1 MIKIFS
7 IYKKIILFLTDLIII
22 SFSILFSFSIRLDE
36 LYSFQKIDIRI
47 YLIYFFVIGLV
58 FLYFRIYNIII
69 RFFDFHSIVKIAKAV
84 FFSQLILI
92 FINFYTYDKFFFPRS
107 VSFIAPLVVG
117 LLVVLSRIAFSF
129 IVSNKNI
136 NYIKKNTI
144 LYGIDNETVLFSK
157 SLRNINSL
165 YNIIGFIDHSGEFKE
180 REVNGIRIYKKQDFI
195 NVLKK
200 KKISDIFIGKN
211 ILNNEE
217 IKKIYNSLKD
227 FYIRINIIDSSK
239 INFTNKKRQ
248 NTKNNS
254 IDYYSVFNRSKIKI
268 NYELLKK
275 KIKNKI
281 ILVTGA
287 GGSIGSELC
296 IQILKFNPKKLVMLD
311 NSELNLFNSYNKI
324 LKKNFLFKKKIELKL
339 ADCSDLKLLK
349 QTLYQ
354 YKFNEIY
361 HAAAYKHLDFL
372 EKNILAAVKN
382 NIFGTINVVNFAVI
396 NKVSNFT
403 FVSTDKAVNPTSI
416 LGVTKR
422 FGEIIVSFYY
432 RLVKVKSKFTIVRF
446 GNVFGSSGSVI
457 PLFMKQVK
465 DGGPVTVRNKNT
477 KRYFMSIEEAVELI
491 LYSSAIN
498 KSFNIFALDMGEQ
511 IKIYDV
517 AKKIIQLNGYS
528 IKNKENPLGDI
539 VIKITPLLKGEKI
552 SEELSL
558 GKNLQK
564 TSHSKILICDEKD
577 IYLDINAKISFLNN
591 LIKKNKLNKNKLIK
605 ILN

>member
-7 IYKKIILFLTDLIII
+7 IYKKIILLLTDLIII

-136 NYIKKNTI
+136 NYIKRNTL

-157 SLRNINSL
+157 SLRNTNSL

-180 REVNGIRIYKKQDFI
+180 REVNGIRIYKKQNFI
-195 NVLKK
+195 NVLKE
-200 KKISDIFIGKN
+200 KKISDIFVGKN
-211 ILNNEE
+211 ILNNKE
-217 IKKIYNSLKD
+217 IKKVYNSLKD

-248 NTKNNS
+248 ITKNNS
-254 IDYYSVFNRSKIKI
+254 IDYYSVLNRSKIKI

-311 NSELNLFNSYNKI
+311 NSELNLFNIYNKI

-349 QTLYQ
+349 QTLSQ

-403 FVSTDKAVNPTSI
+403 FVSTDKAVNPKSI
-416 LGVTKR
+416 LGITKK
-422 FGEIIVSFYY
+422 FGEIIVGFYY
-432 RLVKVKSKFTIVRF
+432 RLIKVKSKFTIVRF
-446 GNVFGSSGSVI
+446 GNVFGSSGSAI

-477 KRYFMSIEEAVELI
+477 KRYFMSIEESVELI

-539 VIKITPLLKGEKI
+539 VIKTTPLLKGEKI

-564 TSHSKILICDEKD
+564 TSHPKILICGEKD
-577 IYLDINAKISFLNN
+577 IYLDINAKIGFLNN
-591 LIKKNKLNKNKLIK
+591 LIKKNKLSKNKLMK

>member
-1 MIKIFS
+1 LIKIFS
-7 IYKKIILFLTDLIII
+7 TYKKIILLLTDLIII

-47 YLIYFFVIGLV
+47 YLIYFFVFGLV
-58 FLYFRIYNIII
+58 FFYFRIYNIII
-69 RFFDFHSIVKIAKAV
+69 RFFDFYSIIKIGKAV
-84 FFSQLILI
+84 LFSQLILI
-92 FINFYTYDKFFFPRS
+92 FINFFTYDKFFFPRS
-107 VSFIAPLVVG
+107 VSFIAPLAVG
-117 LLVVLSRIAFSF
+117 LLVVFSRIAFSF
-129 IVSNKNI
+129 IVTNKNI
-136 NYIKKNTI
+136 NYIKKNTL
-144 LYGIDNETVLFSK
+144 LYGIDTETVLFSK
-157 SLRNINSL
+157 SLRNTNSL
-165 YNIIGFIDHSGEFKE
+165 YNIVGFVDHSGEFKE
-180 REVNGIRIYKKQDFI
+180 RDVNGIRIYKKQNFI
-195 NVLKK
+195 NVIKE

-211 ILNNEE
+211 ILNDKE

-227 FYIRINIIDSSK
+227 SYIRINIIDSSK

-248 NTKNNS
+248 NTQDNS
-254 IDYYSVFNRSKIKI
+254 IDYYSVLNRSKVKI

-311 NSELNLFNSYNKI
+311 NSELNLFNIYNKI
-324 LKKNFLFKKKIELKL
+324 LKINFLLKKKIEPKL
-339 ADCSDLKLLK
+339 VDCSDLQLLK
-349 QTLYQ
+349 QILSQ

-361 HAAAYKHLDFL
+361 HAAAYKHVDFL

-382 NIFGTINVVNFAVI
+382 NIFGTINVVKFAVI
-396 NKVSNFT
+396 NKISNFT
-403 FVSTDKAVNPTSI
+403 FVSTDKAVNPMSI
-416 LGVTKR
+416 LGITKR
-422 FGEIIVSFYY
+422 FGEIIVGFYY
-432 RLVKVKSKFTIVRF
+432 RLIKVKSKFTIVRF

-477 KRYFMSIEEAVELI
+477 TRYFMSIEESVELI

-539 VIKITPLLKGEKI
+539 VIKTTPLLKGEKI
-552 SEELSL
+552 SEELTL

-564 TSHSKILICDEKD
+564 TSHPKIFICDERD

-591 LIKKNKLNKNKLIK
+591 LIKKNKLSKNKLIK
-605 ILN
+605 IIN

>member
-7 IYKKIILFLTDLIII
+7 IYKKIILLLTDLIII

-136 NYIKKNTI
+136 NYIKRNTL

-157 SLRNINSL
+157 SLRNTNSL

-180 REVNGIRIYKKQDFI
+180 REVNGIRIYKKQNFI
-195 NVLKK
+195 NVLKE
-200 KKISDIFIGKN
+200 KKISDIFLGKN
-211 ILNNEE
+211 ILNNKE
-217 IKKIYNSLKD
+217 IKKVYNSLKD

-248 NTKNNS
+248 ITKNNS
-254 IDYYSVFNRSKIKI
+254 IDYYSVLNRSKIKI

-311 NSELNLFNSYNKI
+311 NSELNLFNIYNKI

-349 QTLYQ
+349 QTLAQ

-403 FVSTDKAVNPTSI
+403 FVSTDKAVNPKSI
-416 LGVTKR
+416 LGITKK
-422 FGEIIVSFYY
+422 FGEIIVGFYY
-432 RLVKVKSKFTIVRF
+432 RLIKVKSKFTIVRF
-446 GNVFGSSGSVI
+446 GNVFGSSGSAI

-477 KRYFMSIEEAVELI
+477 KRYFMSIEESVELI

-539 VIKITPLLKGEKI
+539 VIKTTPLLKGEKI

-564 TSHSKILICDEKD
+564 TSHPKILICGEKD
-577 IYLDINAKISFLNN
+577 IYLDINAKIGFLNN
-591 LIKKNKLNKNKLIK
+591 LIKKNKLSKNKLMK

>member
-1 MIKIFS
+1 M
-7 IYKKIILFLTDLIII
+7 
-22 SFSILFSFSIRLDE
+22 
-36 LYSFQKIDIRI
+36 
-47 YLIYFFVIGLV
+47 
-58 FLYFRIYNIII
+58 
-69 RFFDFHSIVKIAKAV
+69 
-84 FFSQLILI
+84 
-92 FINFYTYDKFFFPRS
+92 
-107 VSFIAPLVVG
+107 
-117 LLVVLSRIAFSF
+117 
-129 IVSNKNI
+129 
-136 NYIKKNTI
+136 
-144 LYGIDNETVLFSK
+144 
-157 SLRNINSL
+157 
-165 YNIIGFIDHSGEFKE
+165 
-180 REVNGIRIYKKQDFI
+180 
-195 NVLKK
+195 
-200 KKISDIFIGKN
+200 
-211 ILNNEE
+211 
-217 IKKIYNSLKD
+217 
-227 FYIRINIIDSSK
+227 
-239 INFTNKKRQ
+239 
-248 NTKNNS
+248 
-254 IDYYSVFNRSKIKI
+254 
-268 NYELLKK
+268 LKK

-296 IQILKFNPKKLVMLD
+296 IQILRFNPKKLVMID
-311 NSELNLFNSYNKI
+311 NSELNLFNCYNKI

-349 QTLYQ
+349 QTLSQ

-396 NKVSNFT
+396 NKVNNFT
-403 FVSTDKAVNPTSI
+403 LVSTDKAVNPTSI

-591 LIKKNKLNKNKLIK
+591 LIKKNKLSKNKLIK

>member
-7 IYKKIILFLTDLIII
+7 TYKKIILLLTDLIII

-47 YLIYFFVIGLV
+47 YLIYFFVFGLV
-58 FLYFRIYNIII
+58 FFYFRIYNIII
-69 RFFDFHSIVKIAKAV
+69 RFFDFYSIIKIGKAV
-84 FFSQLILI
+84 LFSQLILI
-92 FINFYTYDKFFFPRS
+92 FINFFTYDKFFFPRS
-107 VSFIAPLVVG
+107 VSFIAPLAVG
-117 LLVVLSRIAFSF
+117 LLVVFSRIAFSF
-129 IVSNKNI
+129 IVTNKNI
-136 NYIKKNTI
+136 NYIKKNTL
-144 LYGIDNETVLFSK
+144 LYGIDTETVLFSK
-157 SLRNINSL
+157 SLRNTNSL
-165 YNIIGFIDHSGEFKE
+165 YNIVGFVDHSGEFKE
-180 REVNGIRIYKKQDFI
+180 RDVNGIRIYKKQNFI
-195 NVLKK
+195 NVIKE

-211 ILNNEE
+211 ILNDKE

-227 FYIRINIIDSSK
+227 SYIRINIIDSSK

-248 NTKNNS
+248 NTQDNS
-254 IDYYSVFNRSKIKI
+254 IDYYSVLNRSKVKI

-311 NSELNLFNSYNKI
+311 NSELNLFNIYNKI
-324 LKKNFLFKKKIELKL
+324 LKINFLLKKKIEPKL
-339 ADCSDLKLLK
+339 VDCSDLQLLK
-349 QTLYQ
+349 QILSQ

-361 HAAAYKHLDFL
+361 HAAAYKHVDFL

-382 NIFGTINVVNFAVI
+382 NIFGTINVVKFAVI
-396 NKVSNFT
+396 NKISNFT
-403 FVSTDKAVNPTSI
+403 FVSTDKAVNPMSI
-416 LGVTKR
+416 LGITKR
-422 FGEIIVSFYY
+422 FGEIIVGFYY
-432 RLVKVKSKFTIVRF
+432 RLIKVKSKFTIVRF

-477 KRYFMSIEEAVELI
+477 TRYFMSIEESVELI

-539 VIKITPLLKGEKI
+539 VIKTTPLLKGEKI
-552 SEELSL
+552 SEELTL

-564 TSHSKILICDEKD
+564 TSHPKIFICDERD

-591 LIKKNKLNKNKLIK
+591 LIKKNKLSKNKLIK
-605 ILN
+605 IIN

>member
-7 IYKKIILFLTDLIII
+7 IYKKIILLLTDLIII

-136 NYIKKNTI
+136 NYIKRNTL

-157 SLRNINSL
+157 SLRNTNSL

-180 REVNGIRIYKKQDFI
+180 REVNGIRIYKKQNFI
-195 NVLKK
+195 NVLKE
-200 KKISDIFIGKN
+200 KKISDVFLGKN
-211 ILNNEE
+211 ILNNKE
-217 IKKIYNSLKD
+217 IKKVYNSLKD

-248 NTKNNS
+248 ITKNNS
-254 IDYYSVFNRSKIKI
+254 IDYYSVLNRSKIKI

-311 NSELNLFNSYNKI
+311 NSELNLFNIYNKI

-349 QTLYQ
+349 QTLSQ

-403 FVSTDKAVNPTSI
+403 FVSTDKAVNPKSI
-416 LGVTKR
+416 LGITKK
-422 FGEIIVSFYY
+422 FGEIIVGFYY
-432 RLVKVKSKFTIVRF
+432 RLIKVKSKFTIVRF
-446 GNVFGSSGSVI
+446 GNVFGSSGSAI

-477 KRYFMSIEEAVELI
+477 KRYFMSIEESVELI

-539 VIKITPLLKGEKI
+539 VIKTTPLLKGEKI

-564 TSHSKILICDEKD
+564 TSHPKILICGEKD
-577 IYLDINAKISFLNN
+577 IYLDINAKIGFLNN
-591 LIKKNKLNKNKLIK
+591 LIKKNKLSKNKLMK

>member
-1 MIKIFS
+1 LIKIFS
-7 IYKKIILFLTDLIII
+7 IYKKIILLLTDLIII

-136 NYIKKNTI
+136 NYIKRNTL

-157 SLRNINSL
+157 SLRNTNSL

-180 REVNGIRIYKKQDFI
+180 REVNGIRIYKKQNFI
-195 NVLKK
+195 NVLKE
-200 KKISDIFIGKN
+200 KKISDIFVGKN
-211 ILNNEE
+211 ILNNKE
-217 IKKIYNSLKD
+217 IKKVYNSLKD

-248 NTKNNS
+248 ITKNNS
-254 IDYYSVFNRSKIKI
+254 IDYYSVLNRSKIKI

-311 NSELNLFNSYNKI
+311 NSELNLFNIYNKI

-349 QTLYQ
+349 QTLSQ

-403 FVSTDKAVNPTSI
+403 FVSTDKAVNPKSI
-416 LGVTKR
+416 LGITKK
-422 FGEIIVSFYY
+422 FGEIIVGFYY
-432 RLVKVKSKFTIVRF
+432 RLIKVKSKFTIVRF
-446 GNVFGSSGSVI
+446 GNVFGSSGSAI

-477 KRYFMSIEEAVELI
+477 KRYFMSIEESVELI

-539 VIKITPLLKGEKI
+539 VIKTTPLLKGEKI

-564 TSHSKILICDEKD
+564 TSHPKILICGEKD
-577 IYLDINAKISFLNN
+577 IYLDINAKIGFLNN
-591 LIKKNKLNKNKLIK
+591 LIKKNKLSKNKLMK

>member
-1 MIKIFS
+1 M
-7 IYKKIILFLTDLIII
+7 
-22 SFSILFSFSIRLDE
+22 
-36 LYSFQKIDIRI
+36 
-47 YLIYFFVIGLV
+47 
-58 FLYFRIYNIII
+58 YN
-69 RFFDFHSIVKIAKAV
+69 
-84 FFSQLILI
+84 
-92 FINFYTYDKFFFPRS
+92 KFFFPRS

-136 NYIKKNTI
+136 NYIKRNTL

-157 SLRNINSL
+157 SLRNTNSL

-180 REVNGIRIYKKQDFI
+180 REVNGIRIYKKQNFI
-195 NVLKK
+195 NVLKE
-200 KKISDIFIGKN
+200 KKISDIFLGKN
-211 ILNNEE
+211 ILNNKE
-217 IKKIYNSLKD
+217 IKKVYNSLKD

-248 NTKNNS
+248 ITKNNS
-254 IDYYSVFNRSKIKI
+254 IDYYSVLNRSKIKI

-311 NSELNLFNSYNKI
+311 NSELNLFNIYNKV

-349 QTLYQ
+349 QTLSQ

-403 FVSTDKAVNPTSI
+403 FVSTDKAVNPKSI
-416 LGVTKR
+416 LGITKK
-422 FGEIIVSFYY
+422 FGEIIVGFYY
-432 RLVKVKSKFTIVRF
+432 RLIKVKSKFTIVRF
-446 GNVFGSSGSVI
+446 GNVFGSSGSAI

-477 KRYFMSIEEAVELI
+477 KRYFMSIEESVELI

-539 VIKITPLLKGEKI
+539 VIKTTPLLKGEKI

-564 TSHSKILICDEKD
+564 TSHPKILICGEKD
-577 IYLDINAKISFLNN
+577 IYLDINAKIGFLNN
-591 LIKKNKLNKNKLIK
+591 LIKKNKLSKNKLMK